1 MKPPTSG
8 ELIHQMRRATRHNRI
23 TVISNPRLEPQR
35 STPEA
40 IMSITYARFS
50 NYAAAREAS
59 NLIQKE
65 IGNSGRVRLLRDS
78 KRLSHHITPLCMTG
92 VRFGT
97 FFGGAV
103 VAMLSLFA
111 GAACVLLLG
120 AFADIPVPLT
130 TLLLSVGLSTL
141 LGSLAGA
148 ICFATDTSAVVQRM
162 QEWLREGKP
171 VVLVEA
177 RGGHE
182 QTMRLLG
189 ADANTVGKIG

>member
-1 MKPPTSG
+1 MGVT
-8 ELIHQMRRATRHNRI
+8 TRFRI
-23 TVISNPRLEPQR
+23 AVIPNSSLGTAAI
-35 STPEA
+35 TPEA

-59 NLIQKE
+59 NLIQNE
-65 IGNSGRVRLLRDS
+65 IGSSGRVRLLRNAQ
-78 KRLSHHITPLCMTG
+78 RLSHHIIPLCMTG

-97 FFGGAV
+97 LFGGAV
-103 VAMLSLFA
+103 VAVLSLV
-111 GAACVLLLG
+111 AAATFVLLLDSFG
-120 AFADIPVPLT
+120 EVPSPLA
-130 TLLLSVGLSTL
+130 TLILCVGLSTL

-189 ADANTVGKIG
+189 ADANTVGRIG